1 MNYEQQIGDFYV
13 LKTLQTFYPKDLVW
27 YGNSQLGKKW
37 EKGTIVY
44 KTSRI
49 CSMSNWQFPEHF
61 SEGHWP
67 IMCCLYKQW
76 CWYNEHSCENNSTK
90 DPNNQVLSKSQ
101 DSNWAPTIESNIESN
116 IIGENGQLFQY
127 LTQTLVQL

>member
-1 MNYEQQIGDFYV
+1 MNYEQQIGEFYV

-27 YGNSQLGKKW
+27 YGNYQLEKKMG
-37 EKGTIVY
+37 ERNY
-44 KTSRI
+44 SKTSRI
-49 CSMSNWQFPEHF
+49 CYISDCQFPEHF

-76 CWYNEHSCENNSTK
+76 CWYNEHFCENNSTK
-90 DPNNQVLSKSQ
+90 DQNNQLLSKSQ
-101 DSNWAPTIESNIESN
+101 DSNWAPPIESN
-116 IIGENGQLFQY
+116 IISENWQLFQY

>member
-1 MNYEQQIGDFYV
+1 MNYEQQIGEFYV

-27 YGNSQLGKKW
+27 YGNYQLEKKMG
-37 EKGTIVY
+37 ERNY
-44 KTSRI
+44 SKTSRI
-49 CSMSNWQFPEHF
+49 CYISDCQFPEHF

-90 DPNNQVLSKSQ
+90 DPNNKYYPNHKIPIEPQLLNQILSVKMG
-101 DSNWAPTIESNIESN
+101 NYFNI
-116 IIGENGQLFQY
+116 L
-127 LTQTLVQL
+127 LKH

>member
-1 MNYEQQIGDFYV
+1 MNYEQQIGEFYV
-13 LKTLQTFYPKDLVW
+13 LKTLQTFYPKDLVG
-27 YGNSQLGKKW
+27 YGNYQLEKKMG
-37 EKGTIVY
+37 ERNY
-44 KTSRI
+44 SKTSRI
-49 CSMSNWQFPEHF
+49 CYISDCQFPEHF